1 MCLVPSARTS
11 AARTSAAAST
21 QFVRRPD
28 LDTAKA
34 RSHVLRT
41 GLSCIMRNVKRRG
54 FMKYSGYGI
63 GDGVRVK

>member
-1 MCLVPSARTS
+1 MCLVPSRTHQRS
-11 AARTSAAAST
+11 SQHASS
-21 QFVRRPD
+21 VRRPD
-28 LDTAKA
+28 LDTTKA

-41 GLSCIMRNVKRRG
+41 GLAWIMRNEKRRG